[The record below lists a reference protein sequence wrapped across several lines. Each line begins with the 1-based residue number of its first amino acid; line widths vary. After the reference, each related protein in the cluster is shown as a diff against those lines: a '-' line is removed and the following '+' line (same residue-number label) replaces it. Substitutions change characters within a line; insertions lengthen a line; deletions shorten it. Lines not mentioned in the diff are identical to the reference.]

1 MHITVTG
8 RNVEI
13 TPPIRDY
20 AQKKITKLEEFY
32 KNIQKIEVV
41 LEVKH
46 NENPEKNQE
55 AEIRAWLSGKKVIQ
69 AREAGRDLYAAIDLA
84 FEEAKGQ
91 ILRHKE
97 KHTKEKRRESAKIKN
112 IAHETGVFP
121 SEL

>member
-1 MHITVTG
+1 MHITITG

-13 TPPIRDY
+13 TPSIRDY
-20 AQKKITKLEEFY
+20 AQKKTAKLEEFFQ
-32 KNIQKIEVV
+32 NIQKIEVV

-55 AEIRAWLSGKKVIQ
+55 AEIRAWLAGKKVIQ
-69 AREAGRDLYAAIDLA
+69 AREAGRDLYAAIDLT
-84 FEEAKGQ
+84 FEEAKRQ

-97 KHTKEKRRESAKIKN
+97 KHTKEKRRESSKIKN

-121 SEL
+121 SEM